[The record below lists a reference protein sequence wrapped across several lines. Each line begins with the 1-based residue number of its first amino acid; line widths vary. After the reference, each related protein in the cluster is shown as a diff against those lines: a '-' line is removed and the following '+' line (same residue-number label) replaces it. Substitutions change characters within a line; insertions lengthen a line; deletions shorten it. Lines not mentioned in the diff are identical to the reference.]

1 MKRKNGNIGII
12 AQNGRLLNLLLG
24 QIMLKSEM
32 LLFVWV
38 FYIDTNLR
46 LHFVKPPKYQNP
58 SISL

>member
-1 MKRKNGNIGII
+1 MEDLKGKHRYKNGILKF
-12 AQNGRLLNLLLG
+12 RLLNLLLG

-46 LHFVKPPKYQNP
+46 LHFVT
-58 SISL
+58 I